1 MGIGGSMS
9 RWMGAGFA
17 AAVAMTTPLH
27 GQGSNGSTLP
37 FGVGERLEYEVRFG
51 FIRAGTGF
59 MEVRGIESVRGRES
73 WHTVF
78 RVRGGI
84 PMYRVDDRLESWIDI
99 ESFASLRHHQDLNE
113 GRRSREKR
121 FEIYPDRRVFVE
133 SGKDESPSVAQ
144 PLDDGSF
151 LYFIRTIPLEVGR
164 EYSFDRYFRP
174 DRNPVRVRVL
184 RRERIRVPAG
194 TFDAIVIQPIIKTPG
209 IFSEGGH
216 AEIWLSDD
224 EHRMM
229 LQMKSRLPFG
239 SLNLFLRSYRLHSAT
254 ATP

>member
-1 MGIGGSMS
+1 VRAAALVPAVLTAVAAS
-9 RWMGAGFA
+9 MGAQGTDTGAFPFA
-17 AAVAMTTPLH
+17 
-27 GQGSNGSTLP
+27 
-37 FGVGERLEYEVRFG
+37 VGERLEYEVRFG

-59 MEVRGIESVRGRES
+59 MEVRAITDIRGRRA

-78 RVRGGI
+78 RVRGGV
-84 PMYRVDDRLESWIDI
+84 PMYRVDNRLESWIDM
-99 ESFASLRHHQDLNE
+99 ESFSSLRHHQELNE
-113 GRRSREKR
+113 GRRSRERR
-121 FEIYPDRRVFVE
+121 FEIFPDRRVFVE
-133 SGKDESPSVAQ
+133 EGKEEEPSVSA

-151 LYFIRTIPLEVGR
+151 LYFIRTVPLVVGR

-224 EHRMM
+224 DRRMM

-239 SLNLFLRSYRLHSAT
+239 TLNLFLRSHRT
-254 ATP
+254 ETPTETP

>member
-1 MGIGGSMS
+1 V
-9 RWMGAGFA
+9 RGAALVTAFATAFA
-17 AAVAMTTPLH
+17 ASLGA
-27 GQGSNGSTLP
+27 QGTDTGAFP
-37 FGVGERLEYEVRFG
+37 FAVGERLEYEVRFG
-51 FIRAGTGF
+51 FIRAGTGS
-59 MEVRGIESVRGRES
+59 MEVRAITDVRGRRT

-78 RVRGGI
+78 RVRGGV
-84 PMYRVDDRLESWIDI
+84 PMYRVDNRLESWIDI
-99 ESFASLRHHQDLNE
+99 ESFSSLRHHQDLSE
-113 GRRSREKR
+113 GRRSRERK
-121 FEIYPDRRVFVE
+121 FEIYPDRRVFIE
-133 SGKDESPSVAQ
+133 EGKEEEPGVSA

-151 LYFIRTIPLEVGR
+151 LYFIRTVPLEVGR

-224 EHRMM
+224 DRRMM

-239 SLNLFLRSYRLHSAT
+239 SLNLFLRSHRT
-254 ATP
+254 ETPTETP